1 MQGYAEGW
9 KNGEF
14 VEKMDVQDCLQ
25 NPPYHKNDQGHFAG
39 HFWHFHKEI
48 DSKELHCLSFQG
60 SSRIMRDYIETMA
73 EKYETI
79 MLDRAENLLHDWF
92 GDVEYWSIRRS
103 MRFAPDLVK
112 IANEFRLN
120 QLISDDEMDST
131 KMAKKWENHR
141 VRKHSFTI
149 F

>member
-1 MQGYAEGW
+1 M
-9 KNGEF
+9 
-14 VEKMDVQDCLQ
+14 
-25 NPPYHKNDQGHFAG
+25 
-39 HFWHFHKEI
+39 
-48 DSKELHCLSFQG
+48 ELPKLRSFQLLHRSKLIPRKISVAVNFLIFHTVPLFLG

-73 EKYETI
+73 GKYETI

-141 VRKHSFTI
+141 VRKNTV
-149 F
+149 

>member
-1 MQGYAEGW
+1 
-9 KNGEF
+9 
-14 VEKMDVQDCLQ
+14 
-25 NPPYHKNDQGHFAG
+25 
-39 HFWHFHKEI
+39 
-48 DSKELHCLSFQG
+48 
-60 SSRIMRDYIETMA
+60 MRDYIETMA

-141 VRKHSFTI
+141 VRKHCFKRYRILLSRFLEKNPSTQLQLHSVEI
-149 F
+149 AEILSHPFFAKIS

>member
-1 MQGYAEGW
+1 M
-9 KNGEF
+9 
-14 VEKMDVQDCLQ
+14 
-25 NPPYHKNDQGHFAG
+25 
-39 HFWHFHKEI
+39 
-48 DSKELHCLSFQG
+48 
-60 SSRIMRDYIETMA
+60 
-73 EKYETI
+73 
-79 MLDRAENLLHDWF
+79 LHDWF

-141 VRKHSFTI
+141 VSTVWKFPDLLSLRFYVKSKTLKSAF
-149 F
+149 